1 MLTRKPSAVAPAA
14 YPTGKD
20 GRAAA
25 PPAPARPPGQPSWR
39 GRPLPTEPPAKSAL
53 RRGSP
58 RTERPGLGSAYC
70 CTRDP
75 GLRAVQ
81 PSDLAGQGPPRA
93 FPRPGLGEAV
103 VPSSAFP
110 SRSGPAAACN
120 VGRPAP
126 AHPAPRGVANSR
138 AQARL
143 NFTAAGAPP
152 VGVRRGALSRASPQF
167 LDARFYCPR
176 FSPRKS
182 GVRCPEGWG
191 GATGS
196 G

>member
-58 RTERPGLGSAYC
+58 QTARPGLGSAYC

-81 PSDLAGQGPPRA
+81 PPTWLGRGRPGPSPPRGSA
-93 FPRPGLGEAV
+93 RRRCPRRPSHPALGLPLPATWAAQPRP
-103 VPSSAFP
+103 S
-110 SRSGPAAACN
+110 
-120 VGRPAP
+120 
-126 AHPAPRGVANSR
+126 PAPRGVANSR

-143 NFTAAGAPP
+143 NFAAAGAPP
-152 VGVRRGALSRASPQF
+152 VGALRDALSRASLRF

-191 GATGS
+191 GATES